1 MTPTTRLGRSW
12 GRVVSRAGD
21 VTRRGAR
28 RWRYRRRP
36 RLAAPPPTPVEVSVA
51 EGVVELRLAAGD
63 RRNVLGR
70 ETIDRIEEV
79 VANPPAGARVIAI
92 TAEPPDFSAGYDLLE
107 ASRTDPSSLIAHE
120 GNFAALRASRLPVVV
135 ALSGNVIGGGLEL
148 ALLGDVRIAT
158 PDTRFSIPASR
169 MGLVYSESG
178 ARLVVDAFGASVART
193 MFLSAATVS
202 CETAL
207 ALGVVS
213 IVVGREQLRAE
224 ALATARE
231 IASWP
236 EVATSG
242 NRRLLDVVTGRAA
255 WDAAALREAS
265 FAPRGP
271 LAATI
276 ERFVERRAR
285 RAGTVPVVPA
295 EPYVASGA
303 RGDPD

>member
-12 GRVVSRAGD
+12 GRVAARVGD
-21 VTRRGAR
+21 ASRRGAR
-28 RWRYRRRP
+28 RWRDRRRP
-36 RLAAPPPTPVEVSVA
+36 RLAVPPPTPVEVSA
-51 EGVVELRLAAGD
+51 ADGVVELRLAGGD

-70 ETIDRIEEV
+70 ETIARIEEV
-79 VANPPAGARVIAI
+79 VANPPAGARVIVI

-107 ASRTDPSSLIAHE
+107 ASRTAPSSLIAHE
-120 GNFAALRASRLPVVV
+120 GNFAALRSSRLPVVV

-148 ALLGDVRIAT
+148 ALLGDVRVAT

-178 ARLVVDAFGASVART
+178 TRLVVDTFGASVARS

-207 ALGVVS
+207 SLGVVS
-213 IVVGREQLRAE
+213 LVVGREQLRAQ

-242 NRRLLDVVTGRAA
+242 NRQVLDVVTGRAA
-255 WDAAALREAS
+255 WDAVALREAS
-265 FAPRGP
+265 FAPRGA
-271 LAATI
+271 LEATI
-276 ERFVERRAR
+276 QRFVERRAR
-285 RAGTVPVVPA
+285 RAGTAPDVSA
-295 EPYVASGA
+295 EPYVESGA
-303 RGDPD
+303 RGD

>member
-1 MTPTTRLGRSW
+1 MSPTTRLGRSW
-12 GRVVSRAGD
+12 GRVVSRVGAS
-21 VTRRGAR
+21 RRGAR
-28 RWRYRRRP
+28 RWRHPRRP
-36 RLAAPPPTPVEVSVA
+36 HPATPPPTPIEVSVV

-79 VANPPAGARVIAI
+79 VANPPAGARAIVI
-92 TAEPPDFSAGYDLLE
+92 TAEPPDFCAGYDLLE
-107 ASRTDPSSLIAHE
+107 ASRVDPSSLIAHE

-148 ALLGDVRIAT
+148 ALLGDVRVAT
-158 PDTRFSIPASR
+158 PDTRFAIPASR
-169 MGLVYSESG
+169 MGLVYSAAG
-178 ARLVVDAFGASVART
+178 ARLVVDAFGESVARS

-202 CETAL
+202 CETAR

-213 IVVGREQLRAE
+213 VVVGREQLRAR
-224 ALATARE
+224 ALAMAHE

-236 EVATSG
+236 QVATSG
-242 NRRLLDVVTGRAA
+242 NRRVLDVVTGRAA
-255 WDAAALREAS
+255 WDVAGLREAS

-276 ERFVERRAR
+276 QRFVERRAR
-285 RAGTVPVVPA
+285 RAGTVPAVPS
-295 EPYVASGA
+295 EPYAASGA
-303 RGDPD
+303 RGD

>member
-12 GRVVSRAGD
+12 GRVVARVGD
-21 VTRRGAR
+21 ASRRGAR

-36 RLAAPPPTPVEVSVA
+36 RPAAPPPTPVEVTVA
-51 EGVVELRLAAGD
+51 DGVVELRLAAGD

-79 VANPPAGARVIAI
+79 VANPPAGVRAIAI

-120 GNFAALRASRLPVVV
+120 GNFAALRSSRLPIVV

-148 ALLGDVRIAT
+148 ALLADVRIAT

-169 MGLVYSESG
+169 MGLVYSEAG
-178 ARLVVDAFGASVART
+178 TRLVVEGFGASVARS
-193 MFLSAATVS
+193 MFLAATTVS
-202 CETAL
+202 CERAL

-213 IVVGREQLRAE
+213 LVVGREQLRAE

-242 NRRLLDVVTGRAA
+242 NRRVLDVVAGRTSD
-255 WDAAALREAS
+255 DAAGLRQAS

-271 LAATI
+271 LATTI

-285 RAGTVPVVPA
+285 RAGTVPPAPA
-295 EPYVASGA
+295 EPSVASGV
-303 RGDPD
+303 RGD